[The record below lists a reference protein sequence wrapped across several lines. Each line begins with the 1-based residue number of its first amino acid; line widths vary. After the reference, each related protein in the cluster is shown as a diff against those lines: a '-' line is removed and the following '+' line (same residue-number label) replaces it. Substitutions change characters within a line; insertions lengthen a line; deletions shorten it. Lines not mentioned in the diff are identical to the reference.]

1 VCRLGFLGVFSE
13 RKGVQD
19 LFLMLDELAR
29 FNPVPWQAILAG
41 EAQNVAGEQLLAGIR
56 EQFSMKP
63 WWPRVEW
70 SGWVDKPIEFLKSV
84 DLLIV
89 PSSQF
94 DPFPTVLL
102 EAGTAGTPVLA
113 AKVGGVEERVV
124 PDQPGRL
131 F

>member
-1 VCRLGFLGVFSE
+1 
-13 RKGVQD
+13 
-19 LFLMLDELAR
+19 
-29 FNPVPWQAILAG
+29 
-41 EAQNVAGEQLLAGIR
+41 
-56 EQFSMKP
+56 MKP

-70 SGWVDKPIEFLKSV
+70 SGWVHKPIEFLKSV

-113 AKVGGVEERVV
+113 AKVGGVEEIVV
-124 PDQPGRL
+124 PDQTGWLFEPGNWRQAAGIL
-131 F
+131 ARVLAAPDQLRRAGRAAFRRVGREFTIGQMVDNYLRVYSTVCPNV